1 MRVDVRV
8 DTARLRR
15 LLREAPLEV
24 DVRGAPLEV
33 NSLC

>member
-1 MRVDVRV
+1 MRVQ
-8 DTARLRR
+8 TARVRL